1 MKKVLAVFVS
11 LACIMVVLVGCQQI
25 SEEDFYTKT
34 GDAGMATSDMAVSGE
49 TSELGIVKYGT
60 ASKDNAYSIEYFEF
74 SNGSKAESYYNNIV
88 KKYNELFDKKD
99 SNDVF
104 VKDHNEYT
112 LDTDM
117 FYMKVYRKDTKLVVL
132 SVRDLSYKNTA
143 LKVFNNVVAK

>member
-49 TSELGIVKYGT
+49 TAELGIVKYGT

-88 KKYNELFDKKD
+88 KKYNELFDKTD
-99 SNDVF
+99 SKDVF
-104 VKDHNEYT
+104 VEDHNEYI

-117 FYMKVYRKDTKLVVL
+117 FYMKAYRKDTKLVVL
-132 SVRDLSYKNTA
+132 SVKDLSYKNTA
-143 LKVFNNVVAK
+143 LKIFNDIVMK

>member
-34 GDAGMATSDMAVSGE
+34 GDAGMSTSDMAVSGE
-49 TSELGIVKYGT
+49 TAELGIVKYDT

-88 KKYNELFDKKD
+88 KKYNELFDKTD
-99 SNDVF
+99 SKDVF
-104 VKDHNEYT
+104 VEDHNEYI

-117 FYMKVYRKDTKLVVL
+117 FYMKAYRKDTKLVVL
-132 SVRDLSYKNTA
+132 SVKDLSYKNTA
-143 LKVFNNVVAK
+143 LKIFNDIVMK

>member
-1 MKKVLAVFVS
+1 MKRVLAVFVS
-11 LACIMVVLVGCQQI
+11 LVCFMVVLVGCQQL

-74 SNGSKAESYYNNIV
+74 SNGNKAESYYNNIV

>member
-34 GDAGMATSDMAVSGE
+34 GDAGMSTSDMAVSGE
-49 TSELGIVKYGT
+49 TAELGIVKYGT

-88 KKYNELFDKKD
+88 KKYNELFDKTD
-99 SNDVF
+99 SKDVF
-104 VKDHNEYT
+104 VEDHNEYI

-117 FYMKVYRKDTKLVVL
+117 FYMKAYRKDTKLIVL
-132 SVRDLSYKNTA
+132 SVKDLSYKNTA
-143 LKVFNNVVAK
+143 LKIFNDIVMK

>member
-1 MKKVLAVFVS
+1 MKRVFTLFVS
-11 LACIMVVLVGCQQI
+11 LVCFMVVLVGCQQI

-34 GDAGMATSDMAVSGE
+34 EDAGMATSDMAVSGE
-49 TSELGIVKYGT
+49 TAELGIVKYGT

-74 SNGSKAESYYNNIV
+74 SNDSKAESYYNNIV

-117 FYMKVYRKDTKLVVL
+117 FYMKAYRKDTKLVVL

>member
-1 MKKVLAVFVS
+1 MKRVFTLFVS
-11 LACIMVVLVGCQQI
+11 LSCFMILLVGCQQL

-34 GDAGMATSDMAVSGE
+34 GDAGMATSDMAVPSE
-49 TSELGIVKYGT
+49 TDELGIVKYGT

-117 FYMKVYRKDTKLVVL
+117 FYMKVYRKDTKLVML

>member
-11 LACIMVVLVGCQQI
+11 LVCFMVVLVGCQQI

-34 GDAGMATSDMAVSGE
+34 ADAGMATSDMAVPGE
-49 TSELGIVKYGT
+49 TSELGIVKYDT

-74 SNGSKAESYYNNIV
+74 SNGNKAESYYNNIV

-117 FYMKVYRKDTKLVVL
+117 FYMKVYRKDTKLMVL

>member
-1 MKKVLAVFVS
+1 MKRVLAVFVS
-11 LACIMVVLVGCQQI
+11 LVCFMVVLVGCQQI

-34 GDAGMATSDMAVSGE
+34 ADAGMATSDMAVSGK

-74 SNGSKAESYYNNIV
+74 SNGNKAESYYNNIV

>member
-11 LACIMVVLVGCQQI
+11 LVCFMVVLVGCQQI

-34 GDAGMATSDMAVSGE
+34 ADAGMATSDMAVSGE
-49 TSELGIVKYGT
+49 TAELGIVKYDT

-74 SNGSKAESYYNNIV
+74 SNGNKAESYYNNIV

>member
-11 LACIMVVLVGCQQI
+11 LACFMVVLVGCQQI
-25 SEEDFYTKT
+25 SEDDFYTKVE
-34 GDAGMATSDMAVSGE
+34 DAGLATSDMAISAD
-49 TSELGIVKYGT
+49 TDELGIAKYDIAT
-60 ASKDNAYSIEYFEF
+60 KDNSYSVEYFEF
-74 SNGSKAESYYNNIV
+74 SDDNKAESYYNTIV
-88 KKYNELFDKKD
+88 SRYNELFDKDD

-117 FYMKVYRKDTKLVVL
+117 FYMKAYRKDTKLVVI

-143 LKVFNNVVAK
+143 LKVFNNIVAK